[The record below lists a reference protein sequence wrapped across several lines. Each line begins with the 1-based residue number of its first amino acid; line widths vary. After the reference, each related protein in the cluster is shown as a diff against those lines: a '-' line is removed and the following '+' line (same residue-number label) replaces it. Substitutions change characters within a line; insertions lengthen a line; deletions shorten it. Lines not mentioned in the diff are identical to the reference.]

1 MGMRSVWLRD
11 CFAKSPSEGAS
22 QTVAMFSLVVSGASD
37 KYLHWRAYF
46 RYYRVPGEDHVIVGC
61 ALRIG
66 FFIQGLSGF
75 TFSGEVMIYVNN
87 A

>member
-11 CFAKSPSEGAS
+11 CFAKKKPPVKGAS

-46 RYYRVPGEDHVIVGC
+46 RYYRVPW
-61 ALRIG
+61 
-66 FFIQGLSGF
+66 
-75 TFSGEVMIYVNN
+75 
-87 A
+87 